1 MATATVHGTDDTL
14 YIAGELDFTSVAQL
28 CQAGCQLLQSA
39 QSISRVD
46 LSGVRY
52 ANSAGVALLV
62 EWLATAQRAGHS
74 LTFTNLPA
82 QMRSI
87 IRVAALESILP
98 LA

>member
-1 MATATVHGTDDTL
+1 MAAASVHSTDATL
-14 YIAGELDFTSVAQL
+14 YIGGALDFASVAQL
-28 CQAGCQLLQSA
+28 CQAGCPLLHSA
-39 QSISRVD
+39 QPISRVD
-46 LSGVRY
+46 LSGVHY

-62 EWLATAQRAGHS
+62 EWLATAHNAGHS